1 MNAGEWTALF
11 EELLR
16 GLVHAMNNRVTA
28 LSAFAEL
35 AAMDGESVE
44 TAVLR
49 QEITRLHTVSALVGV
64 MATRGADT
72 EALELRVVLE
82 QALTIHSHHPRM
94 RAAACTIAQAGL
106 LLPVRV
112 PRWALLRLLL
122 LMVDAAKR
130 AGEASGAS
138 GVEVRLAGD
147 EGSVTVQVA
156 SAEGLALDAASLATI
171 CGGSLRHA
179 GGSWVLE
186 LPSLP
191 ALRRRERSLPA

>member
-1 MNAGEWTALF
+1 VSAGEWTALF

-49 QEITRLHTVSALVGV
+49 QEITRLHMVTALVGV
-64 MATRGADT
+64 MATRGTDT
-72 EALELRVVLE
+72 EALELRGVLE

-94 RAAACTIAQAGL
+94 RAAACTIAQTGL
-106 LLPVRV
+106 MLPVRV

-122 LMVDAAKR
+122 LMVDTAKR
-130 AGEASGAS
+130 AGETA
-138 GVEVRLAGD
+138 GVTAVEARLAGD
-147 EGSVTVQVA
+147 EATLTVQVA
-156 SAEGLALDAASLATI
+156 SVEGLALDAAALATI
-171 CGGSLRHA
+171 CGGTLRHA
-179 GGSWVLE
+179 AGNWVLE
-186 LPSLP
+186 LPSLL